1 MNPGGSARV
10 PVEGFVNN
18 MIWKIAQPDPPQ
30 VRELARALNISGIL
44 AALLLNR
51 GLHATEPARKFLDP
65 QFSHLH
71 DPFLMCDLE
80 LAVNRIREAIH
91 RRQKILIYGDYD
103 VDGSTAVVILKKA
116 LEMLGAE
123 CTYHIPERLV
133 EGYGMKIPVL
143 EKAAREGVQLV
154 ITVDTGIK
162 AYEAVERA
170 RALDLDCVITD
181 HHLPENGLPKALA
194 VVNPKR
200 SDCPYPDKHLCG
212 VGIAFKLVQ
221 ALFMKTGNEKHLPA
235 FLKVVAIGTIA
246 DVVPLIGE
254 NRVFAK
260 LGLEGLQSPANPG
273 LRSLIETAGLEGRSI
288 TSTDIGFRLAPRINA
303 VGRMGG
309 SREAV
314 ELFAARDEGEARRL
328 AGEMNRLNRER
339 QVIEEQIL
347 RAIERRIASD
357 PDLVDSPIKVIDG
370 DDWHIG
376 VLGIVASKIAERFQS
391 PTLIIS
397 RIDRVGS
404 GSGRAPEGFHL
415 LQALESCRDLLDRF
429 GGHAQ
434 AAGFQLQ
441 ASKVSELRRRINRY
455 AASAGDFKPGERQ
468 LDVDAEVRLS
478 DLDDMAYR
486 QIQRLSPFGKENP
499 APLFVARQLTLI
511 AEPRILKGR
520 HLKFRVE
527 QDGRAMDALAWNM
540 ADRLP
545 SIRESGGV
553 VSLAFEVS
561 ENLYPGFRALQLVV
575 RDIRAG

>member
-1 MNPGGSARV
+1 
-10 PVEGFVNN
+10 
-18 MIWKIAQPDPPQ
+18 MIWKIAQPDPTR
-30 VRELARALNISGIL
+30 VRELARALNISGTL

-65 QFSHLH
+65 KFSHLH

-80 LAVNRIREAIH
+80 LAVNRIREAID

-103 VDGSTAVVILKKA
+103 VDGSTAVVILRKA

-123 CTYHIPERLV
+123 CSYHIPERLV

-170 RALDLDCVITD
+170 RALNLDCVITD
-181 HHLPENGLPKALA
+181 HHLPENGLPEALA

-200 SDCPYPDKHLCG
+200 SDCPYPNKHLCG
-212 VGIAFKLVQ
+212 AGIAFKLVQ
-221 ALFMKTGNEKHLPA
+221 ALFMKTGNERHLPA

-246 DVVPLIGE
+246 DVVPLTGE

-260 LGLEGLQSPANPG
+260 LGLEGLQSPVNPG
-273 LRSLIETAGLEGRSI
+273 LRSLIETAGLGGRSI
-288 TSTDIGFRLAPRINA
+288 TSTDVGFRLAPRINA

-339 QVIEEQIL
+339 QIIEEQIL
-347 RAIERRIASD
+347 RAIERRIAAD
-357 PDLVDSPIKVIDG
+357 PDLAASPIKVIDG
-370 DDWHIG
+370 DNWHVG

-397 RIDRVGS
+397 KIDRVGS

-434 AAGFQLQ
+434 AAGFQLH
-441 ASKVSELRRRINRY
+441 ASKVSELRQRINRY
-455 AASAGDFKPGERQ
+455 AALAGDFKPGERQ
-468 LDVDAEVRLS
+468 LNVDAEVRLS
-478 DLDDMAYR
+478 DLDDMVYR

-545 SIRESGGV
+545 SIRESGGM
-553 VSLAFEVS
+553 VSLAFELS
-561 ENLYPGFRALQLVV
+561 ENLHPGFRALQLVV
-575 RDIRAG
+575 RDVRTE

>member
-1 MNPGGSARV
+1 
-10 PVEGFVNN
+10 
-18 MIWKIAQPDPPQ
+18 MIWKIAQPDPTHA
-30 VRELARALNISGIL
+30 RELARELNISGIL
-44 AALLLNR
+44 AVLLLNR
-51 GLHATEPARKFLDP
+51 GIHATEPARKFLHP
-65 QFSHLH
+65 QLSHLH

-80 LAVNRIREAIH
+80 VAVNRIREAID

-103 VDGSTAVVILKKA
+103 VDGSTAVVILRKA
-116 LEMLGAE
+116 LQMLGAD
-123 CTYHIPERLV
+123 CSYHIPQRLV
-133 EGYGMKIPVL
+133 DGYGLKIPVL
-143 EKAAREGVQLV
+143 EKAAREGVQLLV
-154 ITVDTGIK
+154 TVDTGIK

-170 RALDLDCVITD
+170 RTLNLDCVITD
-181 HHLPENGLPKALA
+181 HHLPENGLPDALA

-221 ALFMKTGNEKHLPA
+221 ALFMKTANEKHLPS

-260 LGLEGLQSPANPG
+260 LGLEGLRSPANPG
-273 LRSLIETAGLEGRSI
+273 LRSLIETAGLEGRAI
-288 TSTDIGFRLAPRINA
+288 TGTDVGFRLAPRINA

-314 ELFAARDEGEARRL
+314 ELFAARDEEEARRL
-328 AGEMNRLNRER
+328 AGEMDRLNRER
-339 QVIEEQIL
+339 QVVEGQILKAIEEQIV
-347 RAIERRIASD
+347 SD
-357 PDLVDSPIKVIDG
+357 PELVAAPIKVIDG
-370 DDWHIG
+370 DNWHIG
-376 VLGIVASKIAERFQS
+376 VLGIVASKIAERFRS

-397 RIDRVGS
+397 KIDRVGS
-404 GSGRAPEGFHL
+404 GSGRAPKEFHL

-434 AAGFQLQ
+434 AAGFQLHV
-441 ASKVSELRRRINRY
+441 SKVAELRRRINRY
-455 AASAGDFKPGERQ
+455 AASAVDLQPGEPQ
-468 LDVDAEVRLS
+468 LNVDVEIRLS
-478 DLDDMAYR
+478 DLDDTVYG

-545 SIRESGGV
+545 SIRESRGIL
-553 VSLAFEVS
+553 SLAFELS
-561 ENLYPGFRALQLVV
+561 RNPKPGFEALQLVV
-575 RDIRAG
+575 RDIRAE